1 MSGPKHLWLGDWRAR
16 RDREPEP
23 VAPLRPLP
31 KPDPEPEPPRPR
43 RWPLFLAAGLGALAV
58 LAIVFMAGALL
69 NDGNRDDRRPATNRG
84 TKQQRGQTQIG
95 AVYARASPAVA
106 SIRSGNGAGTG
117 FLVDSEG
124 TLVTNAH
131 VVGRAR
137 LVAVRF
143 GDRRRPVR
151 ASVIGRDRST
161 DLAVLK
167 LDPSHTPSVSPL
179 ALADSDRVQVG
190 DEAIAIGNPFG
201 LDRTTTAGIVSGLG
215 REIRA
220 PDGSRIEHIIQ
231 TDAPINPGNSGG
243 PLLDADGRVIGV
255 NSQIATAAGVPSTR
269 GGNVGIGFAIP
280 SNTVRDVV
288 PRLKQGRRVLRADLG
303 VRTTP
308 VAAGALVRSVRP
320 GGPAQNAG
328 VQAGDVIVGIDGR
341 SVGDAADIDSAIQ
354 SHAPG
359 DHVVVEVRR
368 DGQPVTLDA
377 ELDARPGRTP

>member
-16 RDREPEP
+16 RDQEPEP

-31 KPDPEPEPPRPR
+31 KPEPEPEPPRRR

-58 LAIVFMAGALL
+58 LAIVFLAGALL
-69 NDGNRDDRRPATNRG
+69 NDGSRDGRRAAANRG
-84 TKQQRGQTQIG
+84 PHQPRGQTLVG

-117 FLVDSEG
+117 FLVDSDG

-143 GDRRRPVR
+143 GDGRRPVR
-151 ASVIGRDRST
+151 AAVIGRDRST
-161 DLAVLK
+161 DLAVVK

-220 PDGSRIEHIIQ
+220 PDGTRIDHIIQ

-255 NSQIATAAGVPSTR
+255 NSQIATAAGVPSSR

-280 SNTVRDVV
+280 SNTVRNVV
-288 PRLKQGRRVLRADLG
+288 PRLQQGQRLQRADLG

-308 VAAGALVRSVRP
+308 AATGALVRSVRP

-328 VQAGDVIVGIDGR
+328 IQAGDVIVGIDGR
-341 SVGDAADIDSAIQ
+341 RIGDATDIDAAIGA
-354 SHAPG
+354 HAPG

-377 ELDARPGRTP
+377 ELAARPGRTP